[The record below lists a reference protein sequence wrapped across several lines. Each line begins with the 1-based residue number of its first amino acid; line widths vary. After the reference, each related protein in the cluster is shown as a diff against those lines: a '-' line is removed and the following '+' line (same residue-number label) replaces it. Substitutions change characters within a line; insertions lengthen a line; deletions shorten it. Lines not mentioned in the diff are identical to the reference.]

1 MGEIVRVGLYQQ
13 ILINHKK
20 QNSYMMEDTTIERD
34 LGYYCI
40 EIIRDKGGK
49 PLIIVKF
56 KDEGKEH
63 WVKEH
68 SWCPTSAE
76 LEFLYRTMKW
86 IKNNSKTKI
95 PDVSVPNAPAET
107 T

>member
-1 MGEIVRVGLYQQ
+1 
-13 ILINHKK
+13 
-20 QNSYMMEDTTIERD
+20 MEETYIQRY
-34 LGYYCI
+34 LGYYSI
-40 EIIRDKGGK
+40 EIIKDKQGN

-56 KDEGKEH
+56 KDEGKGL

-68 SWCPTSAE
+68 SWCPSCAE

-86 IKNNSKTKI
+86 MRKNNSKTQV
-95 PDVSVPNAPAET
+95 PDPPIVESTNET